1 MTCTDT
7 TTSTLDTLNVHT
19 LADPDQGPLFHIGG
33 TCLDSDGARAL
44 IDHLAHLL
52 EDAESTEDT
61 PTAEATM
68 PEQPR
73 PGYMF
78 PATRKWHGEQVPA
91 SHVHRYPTV
100 DGRDAVNLE
109 YVATPEGPV
118 VLVDGSRPISLDA
131 THTLMQDMA
140 LYRSATHSEDA
151 RQARAARATA

>member
-100 DGRDAVNLE
+100 DGRSRWTRR
-109 YVATPEGPV
+109 TPSCRTWRSTAPRPTPRTHARPAQRGPPHE
-118 VLVDGSRPISLDA
+118 RPSLGP
-131 THTLMQDMA
+131 
-140 LYRSATHSEDA
+140 
-151 RQARAARATA
+151 